1 LHKAY
6 WSEAYCSEG
15 KVMQTTFKGEEASE
29 RENQGKMEIDS
40 RRVKR
45 DLAGLL
51 QGRETAS

>member
-1 LHKAY
+1 MHKAY